1 MSTPND
7 LQALLASIRP
17 RPSPSGT
24 PAHDAPMQQQ
34 QQQHPG
40 QYQPA
45 YRQQQQQF
53 QPPYDG
59 QSYPHPQHLHHHG
72 YRHPSVSSN
81 IHSPS
86 PVNNTPPHHGSDI
99 LSPNVSTPRADIY
112 PQQQPQRQPHHQPL
126 PQNPDRAVNLLNLLK
141 FNQPPAAPVQQQPQQ
156 QSPAV
161 TAGIDQPKYP
171 EARAAAP
178 EEASSGHA
186 RNISASDLVAS
197 LFGQGQTTAPPVRPA
212 GTYPGQLGAA
222 AASPGVAESSSS
234 AAPTAENTQ
243 EMLLRLLNR
252 PKPAQDVSEGPVRPV
267 SQSPS
272 TVSPIKSPV
281 PEAELRNIL
290 QPSGPVVGESA
301 ARPEEPLSGKLDKPS
316 GKESMFTYVNPF
328 EQLAAASPRVKSP
341 QPKSRSESPAVEIMK
356 TKKVSIATK
365 AENAPAPNPVESTE
379 DKRATS
385 PVLAEEQKEAV
396 TQVVDKL
403 VEEISREVDTAA
415 SKSAEQQVSQIA
427 SAQEESAQAVISSVA
442 SHLRE
447 TAAEA
452 KEDTEPVN
460 NKTDKEET
468 EGTAPSA
475 AAKETSQSGSG
486 DALADSWE
494 SAEDSAEKE
503 EERVVSVHNF
513 PLKPFISIIVKA
525 HTGKLATLRDDG
537 IMDIARLKKDFDQL
551 DRSLTSATSDY
562 IVYALAKNGGMRII
576 RQDDGSDKQVFR
588 SARDRV
594 FNVAVCT
601 SQAVTGRSTE
611 EQALLGIGVSGAVY
625 WALISRA
632 DKDLFELDALES
644 ESLIFP
650 PFPASDENTS
660 GGQLKTR
667 AKRSSRHPGFFAIGR
682 GKNIYVVSPQAAMN
696 PSYGVAGPQRVV
708 NTEKFFKER
717 ALKISTG
724 KAGKDFMFSDDDTVI
739 ASLDKTGRLR
749 FWDIRE
755 AISNP
760 AFFTAGPGPAE
771 VRVPLNTFVTGS
783 PTEKS
788 WPTSVL
794 FIDKLRPYVKSM
806 ALRYV
811 LVGLKQNHTLQL
823 WDIGLGKAVQELKFP
838 HENESD
844 AICSVA
850 YHPASGIIVVG
861 HPTRNSIYFV
871 HLSAPRYNLQ
881 AMSQASFIKR
891 SGEKDSSLPK
901 PESTACMSGIREI
914 SFASKGQL
922 RSLDLLPVTK
932 SAGDENGLFELY
944 VMHSRGVTCLNIK
957 KEDLGWTSDNKI
969 IRPVNALE
977 EGLIDIAELQTFP
990 TYVADEPSVNGD
1002 SAPTP
1007 TKPAVKEF
1015 AKKIPE
1021 LNTEA
1026 AAAPA
1031 AAGPSTLRTQ
1041 SPTKLVTRKPA
1052 QEQPEPVTTA
1062 TSTDKADK
1070 KKKKKSTATATP
1082 TGEPS
1087 VKGKEPATGT
1097 EPITGDFVASIQTPA
1112 NAEQPNGDAQKAS
1125 LAPTPISAS
1134 APSAPSGAG
1143 LVAVDSAAVLSKHLE
1158 TLQSAVSSEFSKSLG
1173 REVEGLYQRFDEE
1186 RRSWDA
1192 ASAAKQDQVLRLVSS
1207 TLSDNVEKN
1216 LARIVSSNIQTEVVP
1231 ALSDI
1236 TTAAVSKQLNT
1247 VISQQIGGVVP
1258 RELRQALPEAV
1269 TRAVQHPDL
1278 MRVLSDAVGQKLASQ
1293 VETEV
1298 SKAVHNTVAPAIRNV
1313 AAQSAEKV
1321 ASSME
1326 KQMQAQARQF
1336 ELQRQNDAAKIDQLT
1351 SLVRELSETVSSM
1364 ATAQTQLQ
1372 GEVLRLNRALA
1383 SPVAQPEPV
1392 QQQQQQQ
1399 QPQQPVAPAVTDAR
1413 TPERVEL
1420 EEIAELINA
1429 GRFEEGSVKWL
1440 QSSQQADLFD
1450 NLFVRLNPSYLTS
1463 LSPIVS
1469 LSVGVAVTS
1478 SLQTN
1483 IMQRLTWLEVVLQT
1497 VNPMD
1502 PDIRE
1507 LVPRIMDILS
1517 QRLEALYMSV
1527 AETSPHDPIIRKIAP
1542 LSRRAR
1548 LLRG

>member
-34 QQQHPG
+34 QHHPG

-45 YRQQQQQF
+45 YRQQQQQQF

-59 QSYPHPQHLHHHG
+59 QSYPHPQHLHHHHG

-86 PVNNTPPHHGSDI
+86 PVNTPPHHGSDI
-99 LSPNVSTPRADIY
+99 LSPNISTPRADIY
-112 PQQQPQRQPHHQPL
+112 PQQQRQPHHQPL

-141 FNQPPAAPVQQQPQQ
+141 FNQPPTDPAQQQQHQQQP
-156 QSPAV
+156 V
-161 TAGIDQPKYP
+161 VAGIDQPKYP
-171 EARAAAP
+171 QARAAAP

-197 LFGQGQTTAPPVRPA
+197 LFGQGQSTAPPVRPA
-212 GTYPGQLGAA
+212 GTHPGQLGAA
-222 AASPGVAESSSS
+222 AASPGVAESSSP

-290 QPSGPVVGESA
+290 KPSGPVVGEST
-301 ARPEEPLSGKLDKPS
+301 ARSEEPLSGKLDRPS

-356 TKKVSIATK
+356 NKKVSIVTK
-365 AENAPAPNPVESTE
+365 AEDAPALNPVETTE
-379 DKRATS
+379 DERTTS
-385 PVLAEEQKEAV
+385 PALAEEQKEAV
-396 TQVVDKL
+396 TQVVDRL

-415 SKSAEQQVSQIA
+415 SKSAEQKVSEIA

-447 TAAEA
+447 TAADA
-452 KEDTEPVN
+452 KEEAEAATSKIE
-460 NKTDKEET
+460 KEET
-468 EGTAPSA
+468 EGAAPAA

-696 PSYGVAGPQRVV
+696 PNYGVAGPQRVV

-932 SAGDENGLFELY
+932 SAGDESGLFELY

-1007 TKPAVKEF
+1007 TKPAVKEI

-1021 LNTEA
+1021 LNTETA
-1026 AAAPA
+1026 ATAAA

-1052 QEQPEPVTTA
+1052 QEQPEPATTA
-1062 TSTDKADK
+1062 NSTDKADK
-1070 KKKKKSTATATP
+1070 KKKKKSAATAAP
-1082 TGEPS
+1082 TSEPS
-1087 VKGKEPATGT
+1087 VKGKEPATAT
-1097 EPITGDFVASIQTPA
+1097 EPLTGDFVASVQTSMSG
-1112 NAEQPNGDAQKAS
+1112 EQSNGDAQKAS
-1125 LAPTPISAS
+1125 IAPTPISTSATP
-1134 APSAPSGAG
+1134 APSAPG
-1143 LVAVDSAAVLSKHLE
+1143 LVAVDSAAVLNKHLE

-1236 TTAAVSKQLNT
+1236 TAAAVGKQLNA

-1269 TRAVQHPDL
+1269 TRAIQHPDL

-1293 VETEV
+1293 VESEV

-1326 KQMQAQARQF
+1326 KQMQAQARQY

-1392 QQQQQQQ
+1392 QQQQQQ
-1399 QPQQPVAPAVTDAR
+1399 PAAPAVTDTR

-1429 GRFEEGSVKWL
+1429 GRYEEGSVKWL

-1463 LSPIVS
+1463 LSPIVG

-1483 IMQRLTWLEVVLQT
+1483 VMQRLTWLEVVLQT
-1497 VNPMD
+1497 VNPLD

>member
-24 PAHDAPMQQQ
+24 PAHDASMPPYPMQYQQGYRSQHPQQHQPQYDGQGYPHPHPQLQQQ
-34 QQQHPG
+34 QQQ
-40 QYQPA
+40 
-45 YRQQQQQF
+45 
-53 QPPYDG
+53 
-59 QSYPHPQHLHHHG
+59 LHG

-86 PVNNTPPHHGSDI
+86 PSVNTPPHHGSDI
-99 LSPNVSTPRADIY
+99 LSPNVPTPRGDMY
-112 PQQQPQRQPHHQPL
+112 FHQPPPPQQQQQQHHHQQHYQSL
-126 PQNPDRAVNLLNLLK
+126 PHNPDRAVNLLNLLK
-141 FNQPPAAPVQQQPQQ
+141 FNQPTTPSGPQQ
-156 QSPAV
+156 QQAPVPGAE
-161 TAGIDQPKYP
+161 QPTYLQP
-171 EARAAAP
+171 RAAGL
-178 EEASSGHA
+178 EEQSKAHA

-197 LFGQGQTTAPPVRPA
+197 LFGGQGQGAAAAPVRPA
-212 GTYPGQLGAA
+212 GSISGPAGA
-222 AASPGVAESSSS
+222 GTGESSAS
-234 AAPTAENTQ
+234 AGPTAENTQ

-252 PKPAQDVSEGPVRPV
+252 PKSSQDVSDGPVKAV

-272 TVSPIKSPV
+272 TVASQTSPV
-281 PEAELRNIL
+281 PEAELSNIL
-290 QPSGPVVGESA
+290 KSPAEEL
-301 ARPEEPLSGKLDKPS
+301 EEPLVSPDEAGPSALDKPAA
-316 GKESMFTYVNPF
+316 GKDSMFTYVNPF
-328 EQLAAASPRVKSP
+328 EQLAAASPRKVTP
-341 QPKSRSESPAVEIMK
+341 QAKPRSESPAIEIMK
-356 TKKVSIATK
+356 NKITIATK
-365 AENAPAPNPVESTE
+365 VEPSSASEAVETPQTE
-379 DKRATS
+379 GPKS
-385 PVLAEEQKEAV
+385 PILAEEQREAV
-396 TQVVDKL
+396 NSVVERLVDEIGREIDNATNKSTDEKVTQL
-403 VEEISREVDTAA
+403 PA
-415 SKSAEQQVSQIA
+415 
-427 SAQEESAQAVISSVA
+427 AQEDSTQAVLSSIA
-442 SHLRE
+442 SHLQE
-447 TAAEA
+447 TAVEA
-452 KEDTEPVN
+452 KPEGSIDRN
-460 NKTDKEET
+460 SI
-468 EGTAPSA
+468 EGTATPA
-475 AAKETSQSGSG
+475 AVKETSNNSSG

-503 EERVVSVHNF
+503 EERIVSVHNF

-525 HTGKLATLRDDG
+525 HSGKLATLRDDG

-576 RQDDGSDKQVFR
+576 RQDDGSDKQIFR
-588 SARDRV
+588 STRDRV

-601 SQAVTGRSTE
+601 SQTATGRTTE
-611 EQALLGIGVSGAVY
+611 EQAILGIGVSGTVY

-632 DKDLFELDALES
+632 DKDLFDLDALES

-696 PSYGVAGPQRVV
+696 PSYGVSGPQRVV

-755 AISNP
+755 VVNNP
-760 AFFTAGPGPAE
+760 GFFSSGPNPAE

-783 PTEKS
+783 PAEKS

-901 PESTACMSGIREI
+901 PESTACLSGIREI

-922 RSLDLLPVTK
+922 RSLDLLPITK
-932 SAGDENGLFELY
+932 SAGDESGLFELY
-944 VMHSRGVTCLNIK
+944 VMHSRGVTCLNIR
-957 KEDLGWTSDNKI
+957 KEDLGWTTDNKI
-969 IRPVNALE
+969 VRPVNALE
-977 EGLIDIAELQTFP
+977 EGFIDIAELQTFP

-1002 SAPTP
+1002 AAPTP
-1007 TKPAVKEF
+1007 TKPAAKEII
-1015 AKKIPE
+1015 KKMPE

-1026 AAAPA
+1026 AVG
-1031 AAGPSTLRTQ
+1031 AGPSTSRVQ
-1041 SPTKLVTRKPA
+1041 SPTKAPA
-1052 QEQPEPVTTA
+1052 KKKDEPVDSVSA
-1062 TSTDKADK
+1062 INGVDKAEK
-1070 KKKKKSTATATP
+1070 KKKKKSAVLAS
-1082 TGEPS
+1082 EPS
-1087 VKGKEPATGT
+1087 AKGKEPVLSNDGPSS
-1097 EPITGDFVASIQTPA
+1097 EVP
-1112 NAEQPNGDAQKAS
+1112 
-1125 LAPTPISAS
+1125 APTQGIADNEPAVEEAPVISS
-1134 APSAPSGAG
+1134 APQAVPLAAPVASGAG
-1143 LVAVDSAAVLSKHLE
+1143 SDDSAAILNKHLE
-1158 TLQSAVSSEFSKSLG
+1158 VLQNGVSTEFTKSLG
-1173 REVEGLYQRFDEE
+1173 RELEGLYTRFDEE
-1186 RRSWDA
+1186 RRNWDA

-1216 LARIVSSNIQTEVVP
+1216 LARIVSTSIKSEVVP
-1231 ALSDI
+1231 ALTDL
-1236 TTAAVSKQLNT
+1236 TATVVGKQLNG
-1247 VISQQIGGVVP
+1247 VLSQQLGSVVP
-1258 RELRQALPEAV
+1258 REVRQALPEAV
-1269 TRAVQHPDL
+1269 TRAMQQPDL
-1278 MRVLSDAVGQKLASQ
+1278 MKVLSDAVGQKLAPR
-1293 VETEV
+1293 VESEI
-1298 SKAVHNTVAPAIRNV
+1298 SKAMQSTITPAIENV
-1313 AAQSAEKV
+1313 AVQTADKV
-1321 ASSME
+1321 VVSME
-1326 KQMQAQARQF
+1326 KQMQAQWKQF
-1336 ELQRQNDAAKIDQLT
+1336 EAQRQSDAAKIEQLT
-1351 SLVRELSETVSSM
+1351 SLVRGLSDTV
-1364 ATAQTQLQ
+1364 ATLAAAQTGLQ
-1372 GEVLRLNRALA
+1372 NEVVKLSHAL
-1383 SPVAQPEPV
+1383 VTKENV
-1392 QQQQQQQ
+1392 VERQQQQQR
-1399 QPQQPVAPAVTDAR
+1399 PTAPARSASVDTR
-1413 TPERVEL
+1413 TPEQIEL
-1420 EEIAELINA
+1420 QEIAQLMSQ
-1429 GRFEEGSVKWL
+1429 GHFEEGSVKWL
-1440 QSSQQADLFD
+1440 QSTQQADLFD
-1450 NLFVRLNPSYLTS
+1450 KLFVRMNPSYLTS
-1463 LSPIVS
+1463 LSPIVA

-1483 IMQRLTWLEVVLQT
+1483 PMERLTWLEVVLQT

-1507 LVPRIMDILS
+1507 VAPKIMDILI